1 MVPVFLPTTP
11 NPTSGWLVFA
21 NENDLITLDLT
32 VEESIKLI
40 VSGGIVGPDDLGRL
54 VR

>member
-1 MVPVFLPTTP
+1 VFVDEDD
-11 NPTSGWLVFA
+11 LV
-21 NENDLITLDLT
+21 TLDLT